1 MNETLKL
8 KLIVLNR
15 LRDWL
20 RPMQYPQLI
29 AKFLWFQMVLQNFYT
44 SQIEMQGVAF
54 LNSDFKFLKRKKSF
68 LAKTFF

>member
-20 RPMQYPQLI
+20 RPMQFPQLI
-29 AKFLWFQMVLQNFYT
+29 AKFLWFQMVQQNFYT
-44 SQIEMQGVAF
+44 SQIEMQGVAS
-54 LNSDFKFLKRKKSF
+54 LN
-68 LAKTFF
+68 